1 MTDETIED
9 TNNTLEN
16 EEKPK
21 IYVPEAEDI
30 SETLIRERK
39 FITPKEPSPEAK
51 PDVYMFE
58 SHVEVDKSTGTS
70 TLSGF

>member
-1 MTDETIED
+1 MTTDD
-9 TNNTLEN
+9 NTNNTLEI